1 MNPTN
6 SEVRLELCLLMMQ
19 QLLKSVM
26 IDLVVEIFKF
36 GNISEFLVGCIN
48 FFLNYIAQMSFCTFV
63 IIQDRV

>member
-6 SEVRLELCLLMMQ
+6 SEVRLELCLFMMQ

-36 GNISEFLVGCIN
+36 GNISEFLVNCIN
-48 FFLNYIAQMSFCTFV
+48 FFLNYIS
-63 IIQDRV
+63 